1 MSLQISGHTG
11 LLGFFAD
18 PASHS
23 RSPLMYNTAFEK
35 LGMDYVYLAFQIDR
49 TTLPDAI
56 QSMRTFRMRGANVSM
71 PNKTAVMQY
80 LDEISTEARLCG
92 AVNTIVN
99 DDGHLTG
106 YNTDGSGAMLALS
119 EAGVS
124 VSGKHLVILGA
135 GGAGTAII
143 TQAALDGVSEI
154 SVFVRKSSFWKSE
167 AFLEKIQKETG
178 CQISLLDIGDP
189 DALKQELT
197 RADILINATSIGM
210 EPDINACPVPGPEFL
225 NERLFVMDIIYSPEE
240 TTLLRYAKAKGL
252 PCCNGLGMLLYQ
264 GAAAFRL
271 YTGEEL
277 PIEDVK
283 KAWGV
288 ETI

>member
-143 TQAALDGVSEI
+143 TQAALDGVLEI

-167 AFLEKIQKETG
+167 AFLEKIRKETG
-178 CQISLLDIGDP
+178 CRISLLDIGDP
-189 DALKQELT
+189 AVLKQELS

-210 EPDINACPVPGPEFL
+210 EPDTNACPVPGPEFL

>member
-35 LGMDYVYLAFQIDR
+35 LGLDYVYLAFQIDQ
-49 TTLPDAI
+49 TTLPDAV
-56 QSMRTFRMRGANVSM
+56 QSMRTLRMRGANVSM

-80 LDEISTEARLCG
+80 LDEIS
-92 AVNTIVN
+92 
-99 DDGHLTG
+99 
-106 YNTDGSGAMLALS
+106 TDGSGAMLALS

-167 AFLEKIQKETG
+167 AFLEKIRKETG

-189 DALKQELT
+189 AVLKQELV

-210 EPDINACPVPGPEFL
+210 EPNTDACPIPGPEFL
-225 NERLFVMDIIYSPEE
+225 NEGLFVMDIIYSPEE
-240 TTLLRYAKAKGL
+240 TTLLRYAKEKGL

-264 GAAAFRL
+264 GAAAFHL
-271 YTGEEL
+271 YTGKEL

>member
-106 YNTDGSGAMLALS
+106 YNT
-119 EAGVS
+119 
-124 VSGKHLVILGA
+124 
-135 GGAGTAII
+135 AII

-210 EPDINACPVPGPEFL
+210 EPDTNACPVPGPEFL

-240 TTLLRYAKAKGL
+240 TTLLRYAKEKGL